1 MPHLRV
7 LAGPSETALVPLRVN
22 SGVPVKISSD
32 AFEGEV
38 AVFIKGLSDA
48 EGGKED
54 SDYFRKRS
62 GVTWSIQ
69 VQGTRLAWLQYSS
82 CARRG

>member
-7 LAGPSETALVPLRVN
+7 LAGPSETALVPLKVN

-69 VQGTRLAWLQYSS
+69 VQGMRPT
-82 CARRG
+82 